1 MRPTVPS
8 GVLVTSLS
16 PDLRRRIA
24 RLGGRGVP
32 PALVL
37 ECSYVNGLSA
47 IRALAGAGVPV
58 VALDHRR
65 QALGLRSR
73 QAVPV
78 VCPRPDEDPAGFA
91 SLLHEVAE
99 ALGRPA
105 VAFPTHD
112 EYLVAVNRDAP
123 EGMLLPFGPRGL
135 IDPIQAKRFQYDAAD
150 RAGVL
155 LPATFHPRS
164 EDEALDAASRIRYP
178 AVMKPSLG
186 AGFKRLHGTPLI
198 EAQNAGE
205 LLSAYREGAA
215 FDPMLQEK
223 IPGGDDCLWTVGSY
237 LAADGRALGVF
248 CGRKLLQAP
257 AGVGT
262 CRVGE
267 AIWDQTAVDGALALL
282 RELGF
287 HGISQVEY
295 KRDPRDGTL
304 RLMEVNARLWQW
316 HSLARSCGV
325 DLVGI
330 AYRDTVGLPVAPATS
345 ERAGRRRW
353 VALVRHL
360 KESRRDRLSLRATL
374 EPLRPPFQEP
384 VLSLRDPMPAVH
396 QVYGAVRSGGHA

>member
-1 MRPTVPS
+1 M
-8 GVLVTSLS
+8 
-16 PDLRRRIA
+16 
-24 RLGGRGVP
+24 P

-47 IRALAGAGVPV
+47 IRALARTGAPV

-78 VCPRPDEDPAGFA
+78 VCPQPDDDPEGFA
-91 SLLHEVAE
+91 SLLAEVTD

-123 EGMLLPFGPRGL
+123 DGMLLPFGPRGL
-135 IDPIQAKRFQYDAAD
+135 IEPIQAKRFQYDAAE

-155 LPATFHPRS
+155 LPATFYPQS
-164 EDEALDAASRIRYP
+164 EEEAIEASSRIRYP

-198 EAQNAGE
+198 EAADAVE
-205 LLSAYREGAA
+205 LLAAYRAGAP
-215 FDPMLQEK
+215 FEPMLQEK

-237 LAADGRALGVF
+237 LDADGRALGVF

-267 AIWDQTAVDGALALL
+267 AVWDQAAVDGALALL
-282 RELGF
+282 REMGF

-295 KRDPRDGTL
+295 KRDPHDGTL

-316 HSLARSCGV
+316 HSLAASCGV
-325 DLVGI
+325 DLVAM
-330 AYRDTVGLPVAPATS
+330 AYRDAIGDAVQPATS
-345 ERAGRRRW
+345 EHAGRRRW

-360 KESRRDRLSLRATL
+360 RESRRDRLSLRATL

-396 QVYGAVRSGGHA
+396 QVYGALRSGGGA